1 MAVLRATGVAERGVA
16 AFLVR
21 TGVVVAVDG
30 TPRVVG
36 ALGEVV
42 RVVAV
47 GVRLVP
53 TLLGAVVDVLV
64 RFVLGFFA
72 GVAATRVVLLA
83 RLVAPVLRL
92 GVALAALRA
101 ALARAAAAPRRGG
114 LAASTAGS

>member
-1 MAVLRATGVAERGVA
+1 VAVLRTTGVAERGVA
-16 AFLVR
+16 DFLVR
-21 TGVVVAVDG
+21 TGAVVATDG
-30 TPRVVG
+30 TPRVVD
-36 ALGEVV
+36 ALGAVV
-42 RVVAV
+42 RVVAA